1 MLDDLPD
8 SVHSPIYLS
17 LNKQPFSMM
26 KHRWHS
32 PYTTADV
39 QGNAVGLWKLCS
51 HDQPE
56 EALAYSKVPEEA

>member
-1 MLDDLPD
+1 MEYVL
-8 SVHSPIYLS
+8 I
-17 LNKQPFSMM
+17 KQPFSTM